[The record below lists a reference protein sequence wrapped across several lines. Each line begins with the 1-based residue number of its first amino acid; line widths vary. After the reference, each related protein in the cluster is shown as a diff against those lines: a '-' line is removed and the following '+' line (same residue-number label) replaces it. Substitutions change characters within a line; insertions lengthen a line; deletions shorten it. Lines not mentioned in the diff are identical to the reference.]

1 MINVLRNGKHLPQL
15 HCLSCVCACV
25 CGRLDARAHI
35 LYPYMC
41 SLLFVRV
48 CVWCVFLHVYCVHF
62 SQTLGV
68 TLCVCVCVHCADW
81 AGVLAI
87 RKTTSGKVHINHVPQ
102 LKERN
107 GAEMGRGRE
116 GGGERIMR
124 DGVWG
129 IQSRSVALFALTWC
143 WKHLWIGKVTTMGP
157 NPLGR
162 ENQTWQTNKCCRQSC
177 QRLCNLLV
185 HLDWTTVTHCVL
197 ELVISS

>member
-1 MINVLRNGKHLPQL
+1 MTESVPSSGNSTAACSQSQTVKTTLRLFKGGWLMCWEMASTCP
-15 HCLSCVCACV
+15 SCTPSPVCVCV

-41 SLLFVRV
+41 SLPFVRV
-48 CVWCVFLHVYCVHF
+48 CVSGVYFCMSIVCIFHRR
-62 SQTLGV
+62 LV
-68 TLCVCVCVHCADW
+68 WHCVCVCVHCADW

-162 ENQTWQTNKCCRQSC
+162 ENQ
-177 QRLCNLLV
+177 RL
-185 HLDWTTVTHCVL
+185 
-197 ELVISS
+197 I